1 MTDLLKDNLIL
12 TKESKLG
19 VSFLKLSD
27 GAREKATLTDIE
39 QGTEFHFESSYFESL
54 LESGVFK
61 VANQLEI
68 AAFLG
73 QLPKSESPQ
82 EIRDN
87 TEQQRRLKYVRG
99 AIDADIPSGTQHKLA
114 SYISIKSIE
123 LVDCDPPSAVTL
135 YRWIRAY
142 KRSGCDESSLI
153 PRYRK
158 AGNRLPKISN
168 DHDELVTGFLNST
181 DRRLKIPAIYEGY
194 LEVLEDLN
202 LALRS
207 DGKEEIKPITIQA
220 LRKRIRARKAH
231 EL

>member
-19 VSFLKLSD
+19 VSFFKLSD
-27 GAREKATLTDIE
+27 DAGEKVTLTDID
-39 QGTEFHFESSYFESL
+39 QGTEFYFESSYFESL

-61 VANQLEI
+61 VANESEI
-68 AAFLG
+68 AAFLE

-99 AIDADIPSGTQHKLA
+99 AIDAGIPSGTQHKLA

-123 LVDCDPPSAVTL
+123 LVDCEPPSAVTL

-142 KRSGCDESSLI
+142 KRSGYDESSLI

-158 AGNRLPKISN
+158 AGNRLPKI
-168 DHDELVTGFLNST
+168 
-181 DRRLKIPAIYEGY
+181 
-194 LEVLEDLN
+194 
-202 LALRS
+202 
-207 DGKEEIKPITIQA
+207 IQ
-220 LRKRIRARKAH
+220 
-231 EL
+231 